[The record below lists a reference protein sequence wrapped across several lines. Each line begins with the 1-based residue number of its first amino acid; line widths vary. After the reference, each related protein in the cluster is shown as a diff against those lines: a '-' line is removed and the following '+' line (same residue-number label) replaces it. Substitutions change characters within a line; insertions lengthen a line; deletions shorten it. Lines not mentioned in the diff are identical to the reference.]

1 MNIPNAHV
9 TCTDAPSVRVGP
21 SDTTILS
28 NATLSLVCDLDGAP
42 FPDVTWTKDGETFN
56 FTERV
61 YTRMYSASL
70 QFDSLEL
77 SDSGVYQ
84 CFAANMDG
92 SVESNNATL
101 LVLGGSSCTAA
112 FRHQVCVELCS
123 VYYTQCPLVFLMIF

>member
-1 MNIPNAHV
+1 MNILNTHAM
-9 TCTDAPSVRVGP
+9 CTDAPSVRVGP
-21 SDTTILS
+21 SDTSILS

-61 YTRMYSASL
+61 YTRLYSASL

-77 SDSGVYQ
+77 GDSGVYQ
-84 CFAANMDG
+84 CFAANMDD

-101 LVLGGSSCTAA
+101 LVLGGSSCKLVKLL
-112 FRHQVCVELCS
+112 RVVQCLYC
-123 VYYTQCPLVFLMIF
+123 TQCLLAFLMIC